1 MRYGVPR
8 KAGRDQCRVKNK
20 KYNEVQRTLVYYD
33 WLDRLESSRSLENKE
48 LTKLIAEIFTKNR
61 NIYGT
66 RRIADQLAKRGIF
79 VSRNRIGKLMALAGL
94 SCKTKR
100 KFRVTTDSKHNKL
113 ISPNLLNREFNV
125 IKADTY
131 WVGDITYIP
140 TKVGWLYLVTVIDL
154 YSRQIIGW
162 SMSKA

>member
-1 MRYGVPR
+1 MKVSRSG
-8 KAGRDQCRVKNK
+8 
-20 KYNEVQRTLVYYD
+20 YYD
-33 WLDRLESSRSLENKE
+33 WLDRPKSSRSLENNE
-48 LTKLIAEIFTKNR
+48 LTKVIREVFTKSR

-79 VSRNRIGKLMALAGL
+79 ISRNRIVKLMALAGL

-100 KFRVTTDSKHNKL
+100 KFKVTTDSKHNKP

-140 TKVGWLYLVTVIDL
+140 TKNGWLYLATVIDL
-154 YSRQIIGW
+154 YSRQIIG
-162 SMSKA
+162 